1 VNGSDYCWIEG
12 STGERGTETAFWGAY
27 LFPIIQHYNKDC
39 YNCTKGKPSKNNK
52 DCNELDLEYLLFFNT
67 KLASVPH
74 YVHTFNATWRET
86 RRPYTMDN
94 SGLDGAIYMNMYGGV
109 KFLNELFYELP
120 NLHCTKPIAI
130 AKGLKA
136 KNSMSCGSNYQ
147 KGLVKSK
154 KGRIRKAAQKTYCY
168 TPPVQPQETYFQ
180 CWYSDQE
187 CVSAAIAEASGQSEL
202 VGSIL
207 SLFVFSIAV
216 YCMGFPARKSDKSL
230 MQKLFPR
237 AELDDVTREKFFKKK
252 IAESADGA
260 DVETPAKEVGGLSLE
275 DELALRMKQSAE
287 AISKA
292 ETAAAAASKA
302 AADAAAQGA
311 LVAEAAAKYNS
322 TSSLGASG
330 ISRSYSRASSNTS
343 IYEAK
348 LGSPMDA

>member
-1 VNGSDYCWIEG
+1 LCFY
-12 STGERGTETAFWGAY
+12 
-27 LFPIIQHYNKDC
+27 
-39 YNCTKGKPSKNNK
+39 
-52 DCNELDLEYLLFFNT
+52 
-67 KLASVPH
+67 
-74 YVHTFNATWRET
+74 
-86 RRPYTMDN
+86 
-94 SGLDGAIYMNMYGGV
+94 SGFD
-109 KFLNELFYELP
+109 
-120 NLHCTKPIAI
+120 
-130 AKGLKA
+130 
-136 KNSMSCGSNYQ
+136 
-147 KGLVKSK
+147 
-154 KGRIRKAAQKTYCY
+154 
-168 TPPVQPQETYFQ
+168 PQ
-180 CWYSDQE
+180 
-187 CVSAAIAEASGQSEL
+187 
-202 VGSIL
+202 
-207 SLFVFSIAV
+207 
-216 YCMGFPARKSDKSL
+216 
-230 MQKLFPR
+230 
-237 AELDDVTREKFFKKK
+237 REKFFKKK